1 VTEYLGDS
9 QLSAAI
15 EGALMEDLAMGDV
28 TTDAVVDPGA
38 HGKGEFLVK
47 EDGVLAGLVV
57 AALVFQTVDP
67 SVHFHPRTNDGDAVR
82 RGTNAAMVHGPLQS
96 LLKAERTALNFLQRM
111 SGIATLTRRFVD
123 AVEGTSAK
131 ITDTR
136 KTVPGLR
143 LFDKMAVRMGGG
155 VNHRFGLDDM
165 AMIKDNH
172 IAAAGGITR
181 AVALFH
187 AWSAGAS
194 HPVLLEVETKNLDEV
209 REALSLGGI
218 HRIML
223 DNFTVDAMREA
234 VALIGKRVEVEA
246 SGNVSLATVRAIA
259 ETGVDYISVGALT
272 HSAKALDVSLEISAL
287 PSPPEPHGENV

>member
-15 EGALMEDLAMGDV
+15 EGALMEDLGMGDV
-28 TTDAVVDPGA
+28 TTDSVVDPEA

-67 SVHFHPRTNDGDAVR
+67 SIHFHPRTSDGDMVA
-82 RGTNAAMVHGPLQS
+82 RGTNAAMVHGPLQA

-123 AVEGTSAK
+123 AVEGTQAK

-172 IAAAGGITR
+172 IAAAGGITP
-181 AVALFH
+181 AVTRFNEWA
-187 AWSAGAS
+187 ASAS

-209 REALSLGGI
+209 REALSLPGI

-223 DNFTVDAMREA
+223 DNFTIDAMREA
-234 VALIGKRVEVEA
+234 VKVIGKRVQVEA

-272 HSAKALDVSLEISAL
+272 HSAKALDVSLEITTL
-287 PSPPEPHGENV
+287 PSAPGHAA